1 MSRQNYWKIQF
12 PKRIFWKTAL
22 KTSDLYCHFFTLDAQ
37 ILHWEK
43 ELPFRGGQNK
53 VVAEYNEDYVLTTCL
68 YLHMERTSVYVS
80 CLFRVL
86 ILMSLDFSQ
95 TSVELP
101 GFGHAYRWNCI
112 KMQLGTAL
120 NLLWFAACLSRKNSG
135 HFLKISLIHCWS
147 LFFKY
152 ILH

>member
-37 ILHWEK
+37 I
-43 ELPFRGGQNK
+43 GQNK

-68 YLHMERTSVYVS
+68 YLHMERTSVYIS

-95 TSVELP
+95 TSV
-101 GFGHAYRWNCI
+101 
-112 KMQLGTAL
+112 
-120 NLLWFAACLSRKNSG
+120 
-135 HFLKISLIHCWS
+135 
-147 LFFKY
+147 
-152 ILH
+152 